1 MQLAICPTITAVS
14 KEEYLA
20 QLKNLTKFAPR
31 IHIDI
36 SDGTLAPRELLG
48 IGAMRW
54 PRKTIADIHVMS
66 RHPHAELAIAKELK
80 PHLVII
86 HAEAQTDLKAAALEL
101 HQKGVKAGLALLP
114 ETEVQPFS
122 DLIVNYF
129 DHVLIFSG
137 NLGYQGGSTADL
149 RLTSKARMLKYLNPA
164 IEIGWDGGIDDQ
176 NIKLIVKAGIS
187 VLNVGGYISRAKSA
201 KAAYAKLITASESVN

>member
-1 MQLAICPTITAVS
+1 MQLAICPTITALS

-20 QLKNLTKFAPR
+20 QLKKLTKFAPR

-48 IGAMRW
+48 IGLIRW

-66 RHPHAELAIAKELK
+66 RHPHAELAIAKELR

-86 HAEAQTDLKAAALEL
+86 HAEAQTNLKAAAQEL
-101 HQKGVKAGLALLP
+101 HQNGVKAGLAILP

-122 DLIVNYF
+122 DLIINYF

-137 NLGYQGGSTADL
+137 NLGYQGGSSADL
-149 RLTSKARMLKYLNPA
+149 RLTAKARMLKYINPS
-164 IEIGWDGGIDDQ
+164 IEIGWDGGV
-176 NIKLIVKAGIS
+176 NEHNVKLIVKAGIS
-187 VLNVGGYISRAKSA
+187 VINVGGYIARAKSA
-201 KAAYAKLITASESVN
+201 KDAYAKLITVSESVN